1 MAKEVE
7 VKVKVTG
14 GESAEKTAGKFTA
27 LNRQI
32 RETKIALQQAAE
44 AGDDVKFSQLK
55 QQLDELDDSLE
66 KTTLQSKQFDDAL
79 AGIPGPAG
87 QAGGALKQVDGAF
100 KLLVANPIVA
110 VIAAAVGIFLA
121 LKKSLE
127 STAEGQA
134 TLNRVQSAFASVLG
148 PILATLESVAVP
160 LFNGLAFVIEKVG
173 KAFSFFA
180 NALGIAPEKIK
191 EATLSVDQAAQDANK
206 VEADRAKEAQD
217 ARDKK
222 EEERQQKAKEA
233 AQKRKQQLDEANKII
248 NEAELSAL
256 SDKDRQLKEREI
268 RFEEEKKKLK
278 LAGIKD
284 LTAFENEYRN
294 DVLAI
299 NKKFDD
305 EEARLAEDKANK
317 EKEARDKKEEEE
329 RKARERKLEE
339 EKILNQQLLDD
350 KEFTLQAEI
359 QQSKTGR
366 AATFQEEL
374 GFFDKRRELDREG
387 LVARK
392 ASDAALLAFDA
403 ETAKARVEIEKAQQ
417 ATKLAVISDALGTIA
432 DAVGRDSA
440 AGKSLAVAQAVI
452 NTYLGATKALGTYPP
467 PFGAIA
473 AGTVIL
479 AGLLNVKKILSTKI
493 PKPPGAKSAPSDSS
507 SASAGGLGS
516 AGTPPSAQN
525 VAQNLVP
532 VVGASQASVGSA
544 IANTLN
550 STFASNQNRPI
561 QAFVVSSDVTSA
573 QQLQRRRN
581 TSAQLGG

>member
-359 QQSKTGR
+359 QQSTTGR

-561 QAFVVSSDVTSA
+561 QAFVVSSDISSA

-581 TSAQLGG
+581 TAAQLGG

>member
-359 QQSKTGR
+359 QQSTTGR